1 MEDEPHEVVKLL
13 LARMESHPEEFRLK
27 DPSYHDRWYNHMSA
41 INTYGNEA
49 DKAALAAKVR
59 DIRMGVIHEEV
70 MEELLNGEE
79 RRRKVF
85 EEQEY
90 ERNLSK
96 SLLLTKHQ
104 IQQQQLQ
111 GYQQAYGGGG
121 GAGIVGKSYTSAI
134 MDEYDYDLCR
144 LRSTPTGSL
153 TSALPVANGGADNTI
168 INQIKNILKKG
179 K

>member
-1 MEDEPHEVVKLL
+1 MADEPHEVVKLL

-70 MEELLNGEE
+70 MEELLNGED
-79 RRRKVF
+79 RRRK
-85 EEQEY
+85 EEEDREY
-90 ERNLSK
+90 EQTMIRQG
-96 SLLLTKHQ
+96 LLA
-104 IQQQQLQ
+104 QQQKAYVGQLQ
-111 GYQQAYGGGG
+111 GMVGQVYGGSGGSGG
-121 GAGIVGKSYTSAI
+121 GDIVGQGPNLKAGLTTGSITSAVKPKPSPYDKI
-134 MDEYDYDLCR
+134 MN
-144 LRSTPTGSL
+144 
-153 TSALPVANGGADNTI
+153 A
-168 INQIKNILKKG
+168 LKKG

>member
-70 MEELLNGEE
+70 MEELLNGED
-79 RRRKVF
+79 RRRK
-85 EEQEY
+85 EEEDREY
-90 ERNLSK
+90 EQTMIRQG
-96 SLLLTKHQ
+96 LLA
-104 IQQQQLQ
+104 QQQKAYVGQLQ
-111 GYQQAYGGGG
+111 GMVGQVYGGSGGGG
-121 GAGIVGKSYTSAI
+121 GGGGGVMG
-134 MDEYDYDLCR
+134 
-144 LRSTPTGSL
+144 TPTAATPKPSPYDKIMN
-153 TSALPVANGGADNTI
+153 A
-168 INQIKNILKKG
+168 LKKG

>member
-1 MEDEPHEVVKLL
+1 MADNEPHAAVQLL
-13 LARMESHPEEFRLK
+13 LKRMDSHPEEFRLK

-49 DKAALAAKVR
+49 DKAALAAKIR

-79 RRRKVF
+79 RRRKEN

-96 SLLLTKHQ
+96 SVILTKK
-104 IQQQQLQ
+104 QQLEQ
-111 GYQQAYGGGG
+111 VVQDAFVYDSDLDRYENRL
-121 GAGIVGKSYTSAI
+121 AG
-134 MDEYDYDLCR
+134 
-144 LRSTPTGSL
+144 RSPNV
-153 TSALPVANGGADNTI
+153 LPVANGGTNAT
-168 INQIKNILKKG
+168 NQIKEMLGIKK
-179 K
+179 

>member
-1 MEDEPHEVVKLL
+1 MADEPHEVVKLL

-70 MEELLNGEE
+70 MEELLNGED
-79 RRRKVF
+79 RRRK
-85 EEQEY
+85 EEEDREY
-90 ERNLSK
+90 EQTMIRQG
-96 SLLLTKHQ
+96 LLA
-104 IQQQQLQ
+104 QQQKAYVGQLQ
-111 GYQQAYGGGG
+111 GMVGQVYGGSGGGG
-121 GAGIVGKSYTSAI
+121 GGGGGVMG
-134 MDEYDYDLCR
+134 
-144 LRSTPTGSL
+144 TPTAATPKPSPYDKIMN
-153 TSALPVANGGADNTI
+153 A
-168 INQIKNILKKG
+168 LKKG